1 VIALGLVVFL
11 VLPAAALVWLG
22 AILYLEYRRDRVPI
36 LVYHRLARKADAET
50 GGLADREHVW
60 VSWDTAFADQMEQL
74 RSGGFTTLDLDDYL
88 RIRAGEDVLPAR
100 PVIIS
105 FDDGYRSNYTLAFPV
120 LRRNAQKA
128 TVFVALD
135 PDDHTRAQVAGL
147 DDFLRP
153 AELREMADSG
163 ISIQSHSLTHRIL
176 TELSDQEVRFELEE
190 SRRRLEEITGR
201 PVRHLAIP
209 RAGYSRRVRRI
220 AREVGYSTVCCNNK
234 GTANGLSDLLALPRI
249 VVDREVGHEEF
260 AQALRPIGGAMLRVV
275 GNLKRIPERIG
286 GARFARRVRDLL
298 YRGPLRHAFTT
309 RNLKRALAIAA
320 LAYLCGGVIFALRLL
335 GA

>member
-1 VIALGLVVFL
+1 VIV
-11 VLPAAALVWLG
+11 
-22 AILYLEYRRDRVPI
+22 
-36 LVYHRLARKADAET
+36 T
-50 GGLADREHVW
+50 
-60 VSWDTAFADQMEQL
+60 
-74 RSGGFTTLDLDDYL
+74 
-88 RIRAGEDVLPAR
+88 
-100 PVIIS
+100 

-135 PDDHTRAQVAGL
+135 PDDHTRAQVAGF

-176 TELSDQEVRFELEE
+176 TELPDEEVRFELEE
-190 SRRRLEEITGR
+190 SCRRLEEITGR
-201 PVRHLAIP
+201 AVRHLAIP
-209 RAGYSRRVRRI
+209 RAGYSQRVRQI

-234 GTANGLSDLLALPRI
+234 GTANGLSNPLALPRI
-249 VVDREVGHEEF
+249 VVDREMSREEF
-260 AQALRPIGGAMLRVV
+260 GRALRPAGGVILRVV

-309 RNLKRALAIAA
+309 RNLKRAVVIAA